1 MRDCVL
7 DEVKRK
13 SVVGAMM
20 DWQIGSEFQGSHTSL
35 NSHTSLAQRSG
46 TNGCLYFV

>member
-20 DWQIGSEFQGSHTSL
+20 DWQIGSEFEGSNT
-35 NSHTSLAQRSG
+35 
-46 TNGCLYFV
+46 